1 MKGLRFIWRW
11 LSSRRYRSATDEYRR
26 TRTQLRR
33 QRDLI
38 PPEAAQAIRAAL
50 DRLRQSLLAAE
61 PPAAVQAARDDLR
74 ATAYACLEDPR
85 RHRVKDGVETLFAA
99 VIAVLA
105 LRTFVA
111 TPMQVPT
118 SSMQPTLYGVTIENL
133 RGKPDGKI
141 PQGWQRLVDRFVY
154 GRSYYELKA
163 ETSGRLRA
171 AEPPQPV
178 NTLLGRMLRLRQQL
192 FQVGETWYT
201 LTLPRLEL
209 PAIQGVPTEFLFLY
223 HAGLEPDRLYRPGE
237 SLVKLAITS
246 GDHLL
251 IDRLSVNFRRL
262 RRGEIV
268 VFRAQEI
275 PRLRE
280 NAFYLKRVV
289 AFGDETV
296 QIGDD
301 RHVRI
306 NGRRLDNTTPYFE
319 DIYDFR
325 GPPADG
331 EYSGHIHDGYAK
343 QLRIKPG
350 TLAPEFPDGR
360 TVHRVAPDCIFV
372 LGDNTVSSYD
382 SRKFGDLPQSAV
394 VGRVLAVYWPLSP
407 RFGFRAD

>member
-1 MKGLRFIWRW
+1 MRFIWRW
-11 LSSRRYRSATDEYRR
+11 LSSRRYRSAADEYRR

-38 PPEAAQAIRAAL
+38 PPDAAQAIRAAL
-50 DRLRQSLLAAE
+50 DRLRQSLVAAE
-61 PPAAVQAARDDLR
+61 PPAAVHVVRDELR

-99 VIAVLA
+99 LVAVLA

-133 RGKPDGKI
+133 RGQPEGRI
-141 PQGWQRLVDRFVY
+141 PEGWQRLVDRFVY
-154 GRSYYELKA
+154 GRTYYELKA
-163 ETSGRLRA
+163 ETAGWLRA

-178 NTLLGRMLRLRQQL
+178 NTLLGRLLRLRQQR

-209 PAIQGVPTEFLFLY
+209 PAIQGLPSEYLFLY
-223 HAGLEPDRLYRPGE
+223 HAGLEPERLYRPGE

-289 AFGDETV
+289 AFGGETV

-306 NGRRLDNTTPYFE
+306 NGRRLDNTTRYFE

-331 EYSGHIHDGYAK
+331 EYSGHIHDGHARM
-343 QLRIKPG
+343 LRIKPG
-350 TLAPEFPDGR
+350 VLAPEFPDSR
-360 TVHRVAPDCIFV
+360 TVRRVAPACIFV

-394 VGRVLAVYWPLSP
+394 VGRLLAVYWPLSP
-407 RFGFRAD
+407 RFGFRVD